1 METVEESINAIT
13 DISETLLIPLYARAI
28 ESQTK
33 NPILIDK
40 KAVEITQELNKYF
53 LKSDSKLH
61 KTLLKGQVRRRLGK
75 KLTAT
80 LALRTRKFDRYC
92 IDFLDKN
99 PDGIIVELGCGL
111 STRFPRIDTGTLT
124 LYDLDFSEVIDI
136 KKQFF
141 KETDR
146 YHFIRSSVVDF
157 KWMEQIRNQDKKIL
171 FIAEGLFMYL
181 HDEEVKNI
189 IVNIQK
195 KFPGCELV
203 CEVVNVYIVKMLK
216 RKIWKKKFQRDNHL
230 GKNVTFHFG
239 VHDGKELEKWNGGIT
254 FLDEWTYF
262 DDMDNKLGWMNF
274 FGRFEKMK
282 KALWI
287 VHYQLN

>member
-1 METVEESINAIT
+1 MAEKSINNIT

-28 ESQTK
+28 ESQTEK
-33 NPILIDK
+33 PILIDK

-61 KTLLKGQVRRRLGK
+61 KTLSKGHVRRRLGK
-75 KLTAT
+75 KLNAT

-111 STRFPRIDTGTLT
+111 STRFPRIDNNTLT
-124 LYDLDFSEVIDI
+124 LYDLDLPEVIDI

-146 YHFIRSSVVDF
+146 YHFIRSSVLDF
-157 KWMEQIRNQDKKIL
+157 RWMEQLRNQNKKIL
-171 FIAEGLFMYL
+171 FLAEGLFMYL

-189 IVNIQK
+189 VVNIQK

-216 RKIWKKKFQRDNHL
+216 RKIWKKKFQRDYHL
-230 GKNVTFHFG
+230 GKDATFHFG
-239 VHDGKELEKWNGGIT
+239 IKDGNEFEQWNEGIT
-254 FLDEWTYF
+254 FLDEWTFF
-262 DDMDNKLGWMNF
+262 DDAENKLGWMNF

-287 VHYQLN
+287 VHYQLH